1 MRKKKEGKITKN
13 RWSRTKKNCFEIQ
26 QLNLIDDDDGQGKFS
41 SKKTAAAK

>member
-13 RWSRTKKNCFEIQ
+13 RWSGTKNCFEIQ